1 MFMALVEPL
10 QKGENIGE
18 NVERPPGGLAGGQGT
33 RARPWPLLPV
43 GAADGEK
50 WMGLWLA

>member
-33 RARPWPLLPV
+33 RAWPWPLLTV
-43 GAADGEK
+43 RAADGEK